1 VIFHGDQRTD
11 LPAPPWT
18 HIEPIGTISSM
29 PVPKGTALDPDRT
42 RATLLASATGILYE
56 RGLDGVGVAE
66 LCRAV
71 GASKETL
78 YRHFGS
84 KDGLVEAVLEARS
97 DRVVHWLTE
106 AVTAAGPDPR
116 AQLIALFD
124 VLGDWYRQPGF
135 RGCAIVNAATQR
147 HVPPARTLADR
158 HLARYGELL
167 TGIAERAGARE
178 PALLGRQLLILLEG
192 ATVVAD
198 HHDPHGRAAED
209 AKQAA
214 LALLSAQGA

>member
-1 VIFHGDQRTD
+1 
-11 LPAPPWT
+11 
-18 HIEPIGTISSM
+18 M
-29 PVPKGTALDPDRT
+29 PVPKGTSLDPDRT
-42 RATLLASATGILYE
+42 RAALLASATGILYE

-84 KDGLVEAVLEARS
+84 KDGLVEAALAARS
-97 DRVVHWLTE
+97 DRVVSWLTE
-106 AVTAAGPDPR
+106 TVEAAGPDPE
-116 AQLIALFD
+116 AQLGALFD
-124 VLGDWYRQPGF
+124 ALGDWYAEPGF

-147 HVPPARTLADR
+147 HVPPARTAADR
-158 HLARYGELL
+158 HLARYRALL
-167 TGIAERAGARE
+167 MEIAERARVSE

-198 HHDPHGRAAED
+198 HHDPDGRAAQD
-209 AKQAA
+209 AKQAG
-214 LALLSAQGA
+214 LALLDRAARR

>member
-1 VIFHGDQRTD
+1 
-11 LPAPPWT
+11 
-18 HIEPIGTISSM
+18 M
-29 PVPKGTALDPDRT
+29 PVPKGSSLDPERT

-56 RGLDGVGVAE
+56 RGLDGVGVTE

-84 KDGLVEAVLEARS
+84 KDGLVQAVLAERS
-97 DRVVHWLTE
+97 DRVVRWLTD
-106 AVTAAGPDPR
+106 AVQAAGPDPH
-116 AQLIALFD
+116 AQLAAVFD
-124 VLGDWYRQPGF
+124 ELSGWYRQPGF

-147 HVPPARTLADR
+147 HVPPARTVADR
-158 HLARYGELL
+158 HLGRYRQLL
-167 TGIAERAGARE
+167 TDIAQRSGARD
-178 PALLGRQLLILLEG
+178 PNRLGRQLLILLEG

-198 HHDPHGRAAED
+198 HHDPDGSAAED

-214 LALLSAQGA
+214 LALLSAAGA

>member
-1 VIFHGDQRTD
+1 VIFHVVQRTD
-11 LPAPPWT
+11 L
-18 HIEPIGTISSM
+18 S
-29 PVPKGTALDPDRT
+29 
-42 RATLLASATGILYE
+42 AS
-56 RGLDGVGVAE
+56 
-66 LCRAV
+66 
-71 GASKETL
+71 
-78 YRHFGS
+78 
-84 KDGLVEAVLEARS
+84 
-97 DRVVHWLTE
+97 
-106 AVTAAGPDPR
+106 
-116 AQLIALFD
+116 
-124 VLGDWYRQPGF
+124 QPGF